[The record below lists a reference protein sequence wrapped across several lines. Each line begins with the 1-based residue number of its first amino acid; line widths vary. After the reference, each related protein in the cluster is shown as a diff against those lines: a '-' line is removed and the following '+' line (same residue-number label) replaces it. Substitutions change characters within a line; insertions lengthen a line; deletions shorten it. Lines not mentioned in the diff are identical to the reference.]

1 MKRITYLI
9 GLVLLIHGTAFA
21 FKFIPMSATFA
32 LKGRDASRLFELEND
47 SNEKIAVRLSMSKR
61 LMDEDG
67 KETQPEVEDDFL
79 IQPFHIVMDP
89 FQKKAVR
96 VTWMKGEDFKDEQAY
111 RLIAEQLPIEMGDK
125 TDKNKRQANIKVLL
139 RYVAAVYVDPG
150 TTQSNVTVAKQELDV
165 TKKKIIVTVN
175 NSGNKHQ
182 ILKNLKVK
190 IKNGDQGDV
199 TLETAAL
206 NGFIGENILAQS
218 NRKFTLVIPNTI
230 KKIDPNFTVAI
241 DFDKN

>member
-1 MKRITYLI
+1 
-9 GLVLLIHGTAFA
+9 
-21 FKFIPMSATFA
+21 MSATFA
-32 LKGRDASRLFELEND
+32 LTGRDASKLFELEND

-61 LMDEDG
+61 LMDEEG

-96 VTWMKGEDFKDEQAY
+96 VTWMKGENFKDELAY
-111 RLIAEQLPIEMGDK
+111 RLIAEQLPIDMGDK
-125 TDKNKRQANIKVLL
+125 AEKNKRQANIKVLL

-150 TTQSNVTVAKQELDV
+150 TTQSNVTVVKQEHDSI
-165 TKKKIIVTVN
+165 KKKLIITLN

-190 IKNGDQGDV
+190 IKNGDQG
-199 TLETAAL
+199 ETSIEAAGL
-206 NGFIGENILAQS
+206 AGFIGENILAQS
-218 NRKFTLVIPNTI
+218 TRKFVIAVPNEI
-230 KKIDPNFTVAI
+230 KKLNPNFTVSI